1 MELKELEH
9 YQRHHESFEIRVI
22 AHAGSRYYQVMLE
35 PEDGSTQVLTRR
47 GKPMLFRALDDVYG
61 ELKRAGI
68 HRAYLVQ
75 QVANDEIVGH
85 EPHYHDPLLSRM
97 PLVF

>member
-1 MELKELEH
+1 MEIKELKQ
-9 YQRHHESFEIRVI
+9 YARHHDSFEIRVI

-35 PEDGSTQVLTRR
+35 SAEGKTHLLTQRD
-47 GKPMLFRALDDVYG
+47 KPMLFRALDDVYA
-61 ELKRAGI
+61 ELRRAGI

-85 EPHYHDPLLSRM
+85 EPHYHDPLRSRM

>member
-1 MELKELEH
+1 MELKALKQFVANH
-9 YQRHHESFEIRVI
+9 DNFEIRVI
-22 AHAGSRYYQVMLE
+22 THSGSRFYQVELEDVEGERHMLM
-35 PEDGSTQVLTRR
+35 QR
-47 GKPMLFRALDDVYG
+47 GKPMLFRSLEDVYG